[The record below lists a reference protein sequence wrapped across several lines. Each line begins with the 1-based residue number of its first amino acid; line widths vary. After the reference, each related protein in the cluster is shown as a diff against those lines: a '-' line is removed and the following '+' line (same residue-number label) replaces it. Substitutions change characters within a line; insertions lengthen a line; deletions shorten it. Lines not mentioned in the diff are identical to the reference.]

1 MVTKRDALVEG
12 LTLLSMSP
20 LVLLKAYRAYFRK
33 TFAVQLQY
41 RASLAIWLIGSILEP
56 TIYLVVWSTVAESSG
71 GSVSGFTAGDF
82 AAYYIVMMFVDHL
95 TFTWIM
101 WEYDYRI
108 RMGQL
113 STMLLRPIHPIHED
127 IADNLTYKVL
137 TLIVLIPIAILL
149 VWLFKPV
156 FSTSLWAAMT
166 FVPALML
173 SFLVRFLLGWSLAMT
188 AFWTTRI
195 SALNGSFFVVELF
208 LSGRIAP
215 LDVLPAG
222 IRTIAGFLPFRWNLS
237 FPVEL
242 MLGRLSP
249 KEAITGLG
257 MQVFWLGIS
266 LLLMRFIWRAGVRKY
281 AAFGS

>member
-1 MVTKRDALVEG
+1 MTVRRELPAKAVT
-12 LTLLSMSP
+12 TLSLSP

-56 TIYLVVWSTVAESSG
+56 TIYLVVWSTVAQASG
-71 GSVSGFTAGDF
+71 GSVGGFTAGDF

-137 TLIVLIPIAILL
+137 TLIVLLPVAGLL
-149 VWLFKPV
+149 IWLFQP
-156 FSTSLWAAMT
+156 TLDTNLWAVAA
-166 FVPALML
+166 FVPALLL
-173 SFLVRFLLGWSLAMT
+173 SFLVRFLLGWSLAMI

-222 IRTIAGFLPFRWNLS
+222 LRTVAGFLPFRWNLS

-242 MLGRLSP
+242 MLGRLTP
-249 KEAITGLG
+249 QETMIGLG
-257 MQVFWLGIS
+257 MQLLWLGIS